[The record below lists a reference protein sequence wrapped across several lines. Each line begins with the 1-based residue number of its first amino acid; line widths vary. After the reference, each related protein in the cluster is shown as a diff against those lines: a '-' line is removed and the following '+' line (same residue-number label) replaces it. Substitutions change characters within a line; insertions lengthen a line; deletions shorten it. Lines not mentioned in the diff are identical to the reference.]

1 MFIKL
6 LGAERAITTAN
17 NFGNTANLCR
27 VVNPTTAAVLNIAYA
42 NGVVYANTTV
52 TNTAPIF
59 VVKDLTDTLQGTGM
73 LATPVA
79 YRG

>member
-6 LGAERAITTAN
+6 KGPEVSIGTAN
-17 NFGNTANLCR
+17 NVGSSTVVR
-27 VVNPTTAAVLNIAYA
+27 VVNPTTAAVLNLSYA

-52 TNTAPIF
+52 TNTQPI
-59 VVKDLTDTLQGTGM
+59 VIVKNQTDLLTGTGM
-73 LATPVA
+73 LAAPVE

>member
-1 MFIKL
+1 MVIKL
-6 LGAERAITTAN
+6 LGAETAITTAN

-27 VVNPTTAAVLNIAYA
+27 VVNTTTAAVLNIAYA

-52 TNTAPIF
+52 TNTAPVI
-59 VVKDLTDTLQGTGM
+59 VSKNLTDTLQGTGL

>member
-6 LGAERAITTAN
+6 KGPEVSIGTAN
-17 NFGNTANLCR
+17 NVGSSTVVRIVNTS
-27 VVNPTTAAVLNIAYA
+27 TAAVLNLSYA

-52 TNTAPIF
+52 TNTHPIV
-59 VVKDLTDTLQGTGM
+59 VVKNQTDLLTGTGM
-73 LATPVA
+73 LATPVE

>member
-1 MFIKL
+1 MIVKL
-6 LGAERAITTAN
+6 LGPEVSISSAN
-17 NFGNTANLCR
+17 VFSNTANLCR
-27 VVNPTTAAVLNIAYA
+27 VVATGAAAVLNISYA

-52 TNTAPIF
+52 TNTAPII
-59 VVKDLTDTLQGTGM
+59 VAKNLTDGLQGTGL